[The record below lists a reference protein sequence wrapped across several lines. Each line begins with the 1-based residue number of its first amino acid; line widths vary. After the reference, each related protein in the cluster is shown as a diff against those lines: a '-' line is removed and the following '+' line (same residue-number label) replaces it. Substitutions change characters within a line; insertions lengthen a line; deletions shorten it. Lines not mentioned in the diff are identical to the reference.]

1 MSGPNRIEQ
10 VSGRGLPLRGHD
22 IDTDRI
28 IPARH
33 LKNVTFEGLGEHV
46 FGDERKAVPEHPFNR
61 PQFQGASILIARV
74 SKSCSIDS
82 APAIPTPRSIPV
94 GVIPWR
100 SSWAPVR

>member
-1 MSGPNRIEQ
+1 MSMPSERRQ
-10 VSGRGLPLRGHD
+10 VVGRGIPLPGND

-61 PQFQGASILIARV
+61 PQFQGASILVA
-74 SKSCSIDS
+74 
-82 APAIPTPRSIPV
+82 
-94 GVIPWR
+94 GQ
-100 SSWAPVR
+100 